1 MSVTTTGRDRGQGSR
16 SSMQSWTDPER
27 QALAKSAAKVLK
39 DNAVHNRSGLP
50 PFRLPQV
57 AQQIL
62 DELFRY
68 ISSGDT
74 APVLSLGQGLAQQ
87 GLGLRALLGLSRAL
101 LREVLARLPDR
112 APERLDEV
120 ARLNDYLTLLVDAA
134 AEQERREIGVQRDEM
149 QLALEHAIQDRERE
163 LRGVILELSTPIMPV
178 HDHILVLPLI
188 GKLDSERAA
197 RITEVLLRDVMERQ
211 ARTAII
217 DVTGVPA
224 MGAEAVDALV
234 RTARALDLLGTH
246 PVLVGIRPEAA
257 RALSEQGAHLEGIVV
272 LANLQSGILHA
283 LRREGLDVC
292 DTPLPQRGAARSYR
306 GR

>member
-1 MSVTTTGRDRGQGSR
+1 
-16 SSMQSWTDPER
+16 MQSWIGPER

-39 DNAVHNRSGLP
+39 DNALHNRSGLP

-62 DELFRY
+62 DELFHF
-68 ISSGDT
+68 SSAGDT
-74 APVLSLGQGLAQQ
+74 APVVSLGQKLGQQ
-87 GLGLRALLGLSRAL
+87 GLGLRALLGLSRVL
-101 LREVLARLPDR
+101 LREVLARLPGSTPG
-112 APERLDEV
+112 ALEAV
-120 ARLNDYLTLLVDAA
+120 AHVNDYLTLLVDAV
-134 AEQERREIGVQRDEM
+134 AEQEKREVGVQRDEM
-149 QLALEHAIQDRERE
+149 QLALERAIHNRERE
-163 LRGVILELSTPIMPV
+163 LRRVIIELSTPIMPV
-178 HDHILVLPLI
+178 YDHILVLPLI
-188 GKLDSERAA
+188 GKLDTERAG
-197 RITEVLLRDVMERQ
+197 RITECLLREVVDRQ

-224 MGAEAVDALV
+224 MDAEAVDALV

-257 RALSEQGAHLEGIVV
+257 RALSDQDAHLAGIVV

-283 LRREGLDVC
+283 LRREGLEVC
-292 DTPLPQRGAARSYR
+292 GSPPPQRGAARSYR

>member
-1 MSVTTTGRDRGQGSR
+1 
-16 SSMQSWTDPER
+16 MQSWTDPER
-27 QALAKSAAKVLK
+27 QALAKGAAKVLK

-68 ISSGDT
+68 LSSGDA

-101 LREVLARLPDR
+101 LREVLARLPDG

-120 ARLNDYLTLLVDAA
+120 ARVNDYLTLLVDAA
-134 AEQERREIGVQRDEM
+134 AEQERREIGLQRDEM
-149 QLALEHAIQDRERE
+149 QLALEHAIQSRERE
-163 LRGVILELSTPIMPV
+163 LRRVILELSTPIMPV

-197 RITEVLLRDVMERQ
+197 RITEFLLRDVVERQ

-217 DVTGVPA
+217 DVTGVQA

-234 RTARALDLLGTH
+234 RTARALGLLGTH

-257 RALSEQGAHLEGIVV
+257 RALSEQGAHLDGIVV
-272 LANLQSGILHA
+272 LADLQSGILHA
-283 LRREGLDVC
+283 LRREGLDVR
-292 DTPLPQRGAARSYR
+292 DTRDPPLPQRGAARSYR